1 MRSCIYCGREL
12 EKGEVCN
19 CAGAAARRTSTS
31 DTSNNSQSNTTNQTN
46 YNNYNTTNN
55 TTNNT
60 YHTGYTERENPVKR
74 AWERRR
80 TKATA
85 RKNSRGNYSNRGV
98 WELIKRV
105 VFAPVDAV
113 SNPGYISKATAL
125 VISMISGAIINLC
138 LYFLRTG
145 AIRSPFGIVL
155 SLITINPLQSYS
167 NLFYIITSIIS
178 GAIAGIL
185 MFFVFAGTFSLI
197 SKFVFKQRIQFWEL
211 APRFSLTVI
220 PLVLTSVI
228 GILFGT
234 LSSTS
239 LAILIICG
247 LVGMVILTYE
257 ALRTVLIAY
266 PPNKVMY
273 ATILGFLIVGAVI
286 CYMIRLS
293 I

>member
-12 EKGEVCN
+12 EKGEVCS
-19 CAGAAARRTSTS
+19 CAGAAARRNSKASGGNTNS
-31 DTSNNSQSNTTNQTN
+31 DSQSQSN

-60 YHTGYTERENPVKR
+60 YHTGYTGHENPVKR
-74 AWERRR
+74 AWEKRRA
-80 TKATA
+80 KAAA
-85 RKNSRGNYSNRGV
+85 RKNSRGSYSNRGL

-105 VFAPVDAV
+105 IFSPVDAV
-113 SNPGYISKATAL
+113 SNPGYISKSVTL
-125 VISMISGAIINLC
+125 VLAMISGAIINLC

-145 AIRSPFGIVL
+145 AIRTPFGIVL
-155 SLITINPLQSYS
+155 SLITINPVQSYS

-185 MFFVFAGTFSLI
+185 MFFIFAGTFWLI

-211 APRFSLTVI
+211 SPRFSLTVI

-257 ALRTVLIAY
+257 AMRTVLIAY

-273 ATILGFLIVGAVI
+273 ATVLGCLIFAAFI
-286 CYMIRLS
+286 CYIIRLS